1 MSVKDAGSIFLISAV
16 DGAAG
21 LLTGSLVEMVA
32 PPIATQSFL
41 RLTAEALVQLGLLV
55 FLGKEVDA
63 LITRGRNSV
72 GQLPF
77 VWGMFTG
84 SPNTMGKL
92 AMVGSM
98 GRSMAR
104 QFISNPQGSESA
116 AGATSA

>member
-1 MSVKDAGSIFLISAV
+1 MSVKDAGSIFMISAV

-21 LLTGSLVEMVA
+21 LLTGSLVELVA
-32 PPIATQSFL
+32 PPITDQGFW
-41 RLTAEALVQLGLLV
+41 RLTAEALVQLGLTV
-55 FLGKEVDA
+55 FLGKEIYTLV
-63 LITRGRNSV
+63 TRSKNSV
-72 GQLPF
+72 GELPF

-116 AGATSA
+116 AGGTPA